1 MNRFEKTLS
10 ELEAST
16 MLRSIPDETAGMIDL
31 VSNDYLGLAT
41 REPEFRD
48 EFLSKYPDAQFSS
61 SASRLLSE
69 RQKYHKL
76 LEESLSGLYG
86 KSILLFNSGFHA
98 NEGILSALGNENT
111 TFLTDSMMHA
121 SGWDGLMLAQFHR
134 KAEMKIFPHN
144 DMEALEGMIKDIHKK
159 GPKREII
166 IVTESIF
173 SMDGDLAPLS
183 RLVEIKNRYPQT
195 LLYLDEAHGF
205 GVRGKNGLGLA
216 EEEGLISE
224 VDILIGTFGK
234 AGASMGAFVATTRE
248 IRDFLLNKAR
258 SFIFSTALPPINVA
272 WSHFMLGKILD
283 MERERGHLKR
293 LSKEF
298 GQGIN
303 ALAPVYRPHTGDSQ
317 IIPFVCG
324 DAALAVKM
332 AARLR
337 ENGYNVLPIRRP
349 SVPRGGERLRLSL
362 NASLSLDQ
370 LIPLSGLIEDFI
382 KEESSR

>member
-1 MNRFEKTLS
+1 MNRFEKTLR
-10 ELEAST
+10 ELEADS
-16 MLRSIPDETAGMIDL
+16 MLRTLPKQTEGMIDL
-31 VSNDYLGLAT
+31 VSNDYLGLAA
-41 REPEFRD
+41 RENEFHE
-48 EFLSKYPDAQFSS
+48 EFLEKYPRLQFSS
-61 SASRLLSE
+61 SASRLLSD
-69 RQKYHKL
+69 RQELHYL
-76 LEESLSGLYG
+76 LEDTLSDLYG
-86 KSILLFNSGFHA
+86 KSTLLFNSGFHA
-98 NEGILSALGNENT
+98 NEGILSALGSPNT

-144 DMEALEGMIKDIHKK
+144 DMKALEEIIKEVRRQE
-159 GPKREII
+159 PEREII

-183 RLVEIKNRYPQT
+183 LLVEIKNRYPNT

-205 GVRGKNGLGLA
+205 GVRGKRGLGLA

-258 SFIFSTALPPINVA
+258 SFIFSTALPPVNAA
-272 WSHFMLGKILD
+272 WSHFMLGKILE
-283 MERERGHLKR
+283 MEREREHLKR

-298 GQGIN
+298 GQMIN
-303 ALAPVYRPHTGDSQ
+303 SVAPISQPHAGDSQ

-324 DAALAVKM
+324 EAALAVRM

-349 SVPRGGERLRLSL
+349 SVPRGGERLRFSL
-362 NASLSLDQ
+362 NATLNMAQ
-370 LIPLSGLIEDFI
+370 LIPLKGLF
-382 KEESSR
+382 EEFLRGGSSR

>member
-16 MLRSIPDETAGMIDL
+16 MLRSIPEETAGMIDL

-61 SASRLLSE
+61 SASRLLSD

-76 LEESLSGLYG
+76 LEDSLSSLYE

-98 NEGILSALGNENT
+98 NEGVLSALGNENT

-144 DMEALEGMIKDIHKK
+144 DMEALEGMIKDIHKH
-159 GPKREII
+159 GPEREII

-205 GVRGKNGLGLA
+205 GVRGKYGLGLA

-272 WSHFMLGKILD
+272 WSHFMLGKILV
-283 MERERGHLKR
+283 MEREREHLKR

-298 GQGIN
+298 GQRIN

>member
-41 REPEFRD
+41 REPEFRY

-61 SASRLLSE
+61 SASRLLSD

-98 NEGILSALGNENT
+98 NEGVLSALGNENT
-111 TFLTDSMMHA
+111 IFLTDSMMHA

-144 DMEALEGMIKDIHKK
+144 DMEALEGMIKDIHKH
-159 GPKREII
+159 GPEREII

-205 GVRGKNGLGLA
+205 GVRGKYGLGLA

-234 AGASMGAFVATTRE
+234 AGASMGAFVATTLE

-298 GQGIN
+298 GQRIN

-332 AARLR
+332 ARKLR